1 DTGGI
6 YGWDS
11 WLMQIPDE
19 KEQVLRPGEWNT
31 ILIRVEGSKVTT
43 WLNGIQMS
51 DLENEE
57 IGRTQG
63 RIALQIHEGG
73 GTKVLWKNLMV
84 KRI

>member
-1 DTGGI
+1 
-6 YGWDS
+6 
-11 WLMQIPDE
+11 MQIPDE